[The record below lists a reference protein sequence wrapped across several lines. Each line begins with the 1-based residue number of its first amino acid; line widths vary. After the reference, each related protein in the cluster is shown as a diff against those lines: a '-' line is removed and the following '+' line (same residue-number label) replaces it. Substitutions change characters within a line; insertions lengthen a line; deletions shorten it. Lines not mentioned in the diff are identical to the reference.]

1 MAYSIIPDARPKLAI
16 ADRTDDRRN
25 KTYAITVRLSGEVFL
40 SDKPWESTETHF
52 RPDGIFTDAVRTAC
66 ADLMIPGVIQIKVQR
81 FSHYIVNGPTRRI
94 CVSGTVRLHYSRPGL
109 MPKPGAEEAAL
120 WDALAPLKAA
130 FGEAAVEA
138 LRQHDAAVEAATLA
152 DEAAALLTG
161 LAKEAREAAKIASR
175 YEARLAGLRAEFKAE
190 CVAQAHAI
198 LRREERDGWRWEADP
213 DAEGADAVARLI
225 DRRVVAVVQA
235 RFADAVAF
243 ASTTSPFSAES
254 IRVTAAEI
262 PDATPK
268 LSEPSEGAEGAA

>member
-109 MPKPGAEEAAL
+109 MPKPGAE
-120 WDALAPLKAA
+120 
-130 FGEAAVEA
+130 EAAVEA